1 MGIVQNLE
9 KILQARYG
17 RDVRQ
22 AIHDSISD
30 LNEIANTAQTSAK
43 AYYEGTQRLA
53 QTISGNVGIDDSTAT
68 LGTTYSSH
76 KIENKT
82 RTNLLNPTLG
92 TITRGGIT
100 CTNNGDGTYTLNGT
114 ATVNANFI
122 FTRNEKLD
130 PNKTY
135 KIVGCPSGGGPT
147 TYKIGVYGQ
156 TTETSFDAQVAMNP
170 PYGSAKETFTPNL
183 EQYEEWGYGIQVM
196 VYAGV
201 TVTNLTFKP
210 MLTTDLSAT
219 YDDFVAY
226 SGNGELNANVAK
238 LYKEIQTLKN
248 AITELGGTV

>member
-53 QTISGNVGIDDSTAT
+53 QTVSGNVGIDDSTAT
-68 LGTTYSSH
+68 LSTTYSSH

-82 RTNLLNPTLG
+82 RTNLLNPTLS

-100 CTNNGDGTYTLNGT
+100 CTANGDGSYTLNGT
-114 ATVNANFI
+114 ATGDAVTFVIEDNFDLPLNATF
-122 FTRNEKLD
+122 KL
-130 PNKTY
+130 
-135 KIVGCPSGGGPT
+135 VGCPQGGGT
-147 TYKIGVYGQ
+147 SSADVNYKLALFNHEATNQIRFDLGNGSEAYRNNGTYDKFRMHLSI
-156 TTETSFDAQVAMNP
+156 
-170 PYGSAKETFTPNL
+170 
-183 EQYEEWGYGIQVM
+183 
-196 VYAGV
+196 YARAG

-219 YDDFVAY
+219 YDDFVSY
-226 SGNGELNANVAK
+226 SGDGELNTNVAD
-238 LYKEIQTLKN
+238 LYKEIQALKN
-248 AITELGGTV
+248 AITELGGTI

>member
-1 MGIVQNLE
+1 MSITQQLQA
-9 KILQARYG
+9 ILQARYG

-43 AYYEGTQRLA
+43 AYYEDTQRLA

-114 ATVNANFI
+114 ATDNLTTFVIEDNFDLPLNATF
-122 FTRNEKLD
+122 KL
-130 PNKTY
+130 
-135 KIVGCPSGGGPT
+135 VGCPQGGGSST
-147 TYKIGVYGQ
+147 VDVNYKLALFNHEATNQIRFDMGNGSEAYRNNGTYDKFRMHLSIY
-156 TTETSFDAQVAMNP
+156 A
-170 PYGSAKETFTPNL
+170 SA
-183 EQYEEWGYGIQVM
+183 G
-196 VYAGV
+196 
-201 TVTNLTFKP
+201 TVINLTFKP
-210 MLTTDLSAT
+210 MITTDLSAS

-226 SGNGELNANVAK
+226 SGEGELNANVAK